1 MNYNNVF
8 SKKRKTALRML
19 FLFSMLASLNACEE
33 NYTPKPKSYPRV
45 VIPSKN
51 YVWVDSLPCP
61 FRFKYPDYSTITKEA
76 KFFDQEAENPC
87 WLNIEY
93 APFKQR
99 IHISYKEITSTQSL
113 EKLEADAHKMTD
125 KHISKAESIDGTRF
139 VNKYGVEGIRFDVGG
154 NAASAT
160 QFYMTDRK
168 KHFIRGALYFY
179 SEAKS
184 DSLQPLIRSASQD
197 LDSLINTFQ
206 WR

>member
-1 MNYNNVF
+1 MNYNKIWNVNKPLKACTVAVF
-8 SKKRKTALRML
+8 TILC
-19 FLFSMLASLNACEE
+19 SLTSCEE
-33 NYTPKPKSYPRV
+33 SYTPKPKSYPRV
-45 VIPSKN
+45 VIPAKN
-51 YVWVDSLPCP
+51 YIWVDTLPCP
-61 FRFKYPDYSTITKEA
+61 FRFKYPDYSKIIKEA
-76 KFFDQEAENPC
+76 KFFDQVAENPC

-93 APFKQR
+93 AAFNQR
-99 IHISYKEITSTQSL
+99 IHLSYKEISPDQTL

-184 DSLQPLIRSASQD
+184 DSLQPMIRSASQD
-197 LDSLINTFQ
+197 LDTLINSFQ